1 MNARTGAPAGLA
13 FTLSPVYL
21 EAFVELVRN
30 WFRQTFND
38 PQVAAFTVLV
48 VVVLAAFFFFGNA
61 LAPVIAAL
69 VIAYLLEG
77 LVRALERAGSPRW
90 VAVTVV
96 FFFFT
101 ACLLLVILLLIP
113 TLYRQVV
120 QLVDLLP
127 AILSQGQALLLQ
139 LPEHYPNLFSEAQ
152 IGEMLNTIRRE
163 TIEWGQRVAA
173 GFTLRSVA
181 VVVSLAIYAVL
192 VPFLV
197 FFFLKDKALMLSWLS
212 DRLPR
217 HRALAYEVWGEV
229 NQQIG
234 NYVRGKFIEIVIVWV
249 VTYTAFTLFG
259 LQFAMLL
266 ALGTGLSVVIP
277 YVGAFVMTL
286 PVALI
291 AYFQFGLTEMF
302 VYVVAVYTIIQVLDG
317 NVLVP
322 VLFSEVV
329 NLHPVAIIVAILVFG
344 SLWGFWG
351 IFFAIPLA
359 TVIQSIL
366 KAWMRRVADQSKDV
380 RGPVGES

>member
-1 MNARTGAPAGLA
+1 M
-13 FTLSPVYL
+13 
-21 EAFVELVRN
+21 ELVRN

-38 PQVAAFTVLV
+38 PQVVAFALLV
-48 VVVLAAFFFFGNA
+48 VVVLGIVIFFGNT

-77 LVRALERAGSPRW
+77 LVRGLERFGLPRW
-90 VAVTVV
+90 VAVTLV
-96 FFFFT
+96 FLLFT
-101 ACLLLVILLLIP
+101 ACLLLVFLLLIP
-113 TLYRQVV
+113 TLYRQIL

-127 AILSQGQALLLQ
+127 AILTQGQALLLQ

-163 TIEWGQRVAA
+163 TIEWAQRVAT

-181 VVVSLAIYAVL
+181 VVAMLAIYAVL

-197 FFFLKDKALMLSWLS
+197 FFFLKDKDLMLRWLTEHM
-212 DRLPR
+212 PR
-217 HRALAYEVWGEV
+217 HRALAYEVWGDV
-229 NQQIG
+229 NRQIG
-234 NYVRGKFIEIVIVWV
+234 NYVRGKFIEIVIVWG
-249 VTYTAFTLFG
+249 VTYTAFVVLG

-266 ALGTGLSVVIP
+266 ALGTGLSVIIP

-291 AYFQFGLTEMF
+291 AYFQFGPTEMF
-302 VYVVAVYTIIQVLDG
+302 LYVVAVYTIIQMLDG

-351 IFFAIPLA
+351 VFFAIPLA
-359 TVIQSIL
+359 TVIQAII
-366 KAWMRRVADQSKDV
+366 KAWIRRTEEQPGAEASS
-380 RGPVGES
+380 PSAE